1 MKDDSEIH
9 VTEKPGPSVS
19 SSPTQHDQQ
28 TYSGPHREI
37 EKLPSIYNRLGAL
50 SAWLFF
56 GSTFVVAGLMGF
68 LAYVW
73 FGNESLRVW
82 HKIIVN
88 NWATRVVSFTSTAI
102 RFCIGTQTAL
112 CLSMLAALALEN
124 YYVPHSDVAAVSL
137 MRINGTSVVSTL
149 LHFLYPLTSRGPRF
163 SLSFVALI
171 LATFCMFTFRLETC
185 ARLQA
190 GFQCFYDD

>member
-1 MKDDSEIH
+1 MKDDLEIH
-9 VTEKPGPSVS
+9 VTEKQGLSVS
-19 SSPTQHDQQ
+19 SSPMQHEQER
-28 TYSGPHREI
+28 YSEPQRSM
-37 EKLPSIYNRLGAL
+37 EKLPSIANRLGAL
-50 SAWLFF
+50 SAWMFF
-56 GSTFVVAGLMGF
+56 GSTLIVTGLMGF
-68 LAYVW
+68 LAYIW
-73 FGNESLRVW
+73 FGTERLPVW

-102 RFCIGTQTAL
+102 RFCIGTQTTL

-163 SLSFVALI
+163 SLSFVTLI
-171 LATFCMFTFRLETC
+171 LATFCTYIFLSGHSHSSFL
-185 ARLQA
+185 
-190 GFQCFYDD
+190 CFMNDLCE